1 MIVKR
6 KRNIEEKIKYST
18 REKIIPKSKDFDS
31 FIISNKLE
39 LSYGE
44 YSIVLL
50 TKENAK
56 IIENLIENDDSYLP
70 FSKMIFDYLGV
81 NKVKN
86 NIDKALFMVIREMD
100 RDNSTNVWRYK
111 KNRESLYNMISYI
124 MNPDNK
130 FWDRLESGDI
140 TLPDEIVD
148 KCGNNAK
155 SLSSKIC
162 KYLSEFVFEKDNY
175 YINDS
180 YVRAM
185 LLFYLDYYEVE
196 HPKLKSINGVNELT
210 YEELYQWLEKLHNA
224 RDAKHNGKISKSE
237 LDHIL
242 WYCYKSFD
250 L

>member
-1 MIVKR
+1 MKR

-31 FIISNKLE
+31 FIVSNKLE

-50 TKENAK
+50 TKENAD

-86 NIDKALFMVIREMD
+86 NIDKALFMVAREID
-100 RDNSTNVWRYK
+100 RDNNTNVWRYK
-111 KNRESLYNMISYI
+111 KNRKSFYNMISYI

-130 FWDRLESGDI
+130 FWARLESGDI

-148 KCGNNAK
+148 KCGNNLK

-162 KYLSEFVFEKDNY
+162 KYLCEFVYEKDNY

-185 LLFYLDYYEVE
+185 LLFYLDCYGIE
-196 HPKLKSINGVNELT
+196 HSKLKSIDTVNHLT
-210 YEELYQWLEKLHNA
+210 YIELYGLLEKLHIA
-224 RDAKHNGKISKSE
+224 RENRHNDKITKSE
-237 LDHIL
+237 LDHIM
-242 WYCYKSFD
+242 WYCYKSFN